1 MGSTLGTLMATL
13 ALVVDV
19 KNRTNSGPWVSA
31 LLIAQFLPSIA
42 VGLLFAPL
50 LDRLSR
56 RGTMIAAD
64 LARAGIFVGLAFTSR
79 PATIVALAGVAGL
92 ATGFFRPAAYAGL
105 PNLVSSEDLS
115 AANSLLQTAE
125 NISWAVGPVIGG
137 ILVSASGPHLAY
149 WINAGSFVVSAV
161 LLAGIPARMLQAAA
175 AASRGHL
182 HDLRDGLAF
191 VLRTQALRAVL
202 IAWSVALVSFAA
214 VNTTEVF
221 LAKDSFNAG
230 DFGYGLIY
238 GASGLGLAIGSLMGG
253 RWVERRAV
261 RDVYTAAIIVNA
273 IGFATAAISP
283 NVWVAS
289 ACCLLGGM

>member
-1 MGSTLGTLMATL
+1 MATL

-137 ILVSASGPHLAY
+137 ILVTRDRSSCRP
-149 WINAGSFVVSAV
+149 SCS
-161 LLAGIPARMLQAAA
+161 PAFRRGCCRPRPPQAADTFTICA
-175 AASRGHL
+175 TDSR
-182 HDLRDGLAF
+182 
-191 VLRTQALRAVL
+191 
-202 IAWSVALVSFAA
+202 SS
-214 VNTTEVF
+214 
-221 LAKDSFNAG
+221 
-230 DFGYGLIY
+230 Y
-238 GASGLGLAIGSLMGG
+238 
-253 RWVERRAV
+253 V
-261 RDVYTAAIIVNA
+261 RKRCVP
-273 IGFATAAISP
+273 S
-283 NVWVAS
+283 
-289 ACCLLGGM
+289 